1 MGCSEW
7 GRNSRE
13 MIKTFSSYMKVQKQ
27 SVAREQ
33 NMDICGKNI
42 RAVKADSK
50 V

>member
-1 MGCSEW
+1 
-7 GRNSRE
+7 

-33 NMDICGKNI
+33 NIDICGKNI